1 MMRQAGFLMI
11 GITLCAGCSKQSETA
26 SLLDKGTLVFEDH
39 FDRSEIGD
47 NWLDTGGGYRIV
59 DGELRAKGAKNKPLW
74 LKKKLPADAR
84 ITFTARSES
93 DAVDIKAELFGDG
106 KSKATKASYTATS
119 YVVILGGWNNKRSII
134 ARMNEHG
141 DDRQV
146 REEPKGVRGKTYR
159 FNIVRK
165 GDLFSWYLD
174 SKPFLEMTDSSP
186 LRGPDHEYFAF
197 NDWASEVYFDDL
209 AVFAL

>member
-1 MMRQAGFLMI
+1 MTGVGALMI
-11 GITLCAGCSKQSETA
+11 CLAFCIGCSKQSETA
-26 SLLDKGTLVFEDH
+26 SLLEKGTLVFEDH

-47 NWLDTGGGYRIV
+47 NWLDTGGGYRIA

-74 LKKKLPADAR
+74 LKKKLPDDAR

-93 DAVDIKAELFGDG
+93 DAVDIKAEIFGDG

-119 YVVILGGWNNKRSII
+119 YVIILGGWNNRRSII

-141 DDRQV
+141 DNRQV
-146 REEPKGVRGKTYR
+146 REDPKGVRGKTYQ
-159 FNIVRK
+159 FDVIRK
-165 GDLFSWYLD
+165 GDVFSWYLD
-174 SKPFLEMTDSSP
+174 SNLFLEMTDSSP
-186 LRGPDHEYFAF
+186 LRGAGHEHFAF
-197 NDWASEVYFDDL
+197 NNWESEVYFDDL